1 MSSHYNIPDLN
12 RFSIHQNI
20 IFSCIASP
28 GLFSDHKITF
38 DKKYILNI
46 PKIIE
51 IDFEGHLDKRKLNWN
66 KDFNNNTYINFKK
79 LDYASGNSIILPL
92 FENCEFLC
100 VNCNKLYKRDS
111 DQCCS
116 LSSGIIVNKAD
127 LSKLYI
133 PKVSEINNSIK
144 IIKNKFTSL
153 HFPDLFDKIMMK

>member
-12 RFSIHQNI
+12 RFSIHENI

-28 GLFSDHKITF
+28 GLFSDNKITF
-38 DKKYILNI
+38 DKKYIINI

-51 IDFEGHLDKRKLNWN
+51 IDFEGSLDKRKLNWN

-79 LDYASGNSIILPL
+79 LDYASENSIILPL

-100 VNCNKLYKRDS
+100 LNCNKLYKRYS
-111 DQCCS
+111 DQCFS

-144 IIKNKFTSL
+144 IIKNKFISL